1 MRVINPNRK
10 LNIFNP
16 PPGIKIIIPVIKPE
30 LNRGMW
36 DTIEGVVQDYT
47 RLHPEEMRL
56 FMAANKHAR
65 DTRLNQFGSS
75 QSKSVRWGMS
85 MPTGLDVLIKKY
97 YPEVLSTKKTYTQFM
112 RKFPGFRVC
121 EVV

>member
-36 DTIEGVVQDYT
+36 DTIEGLIQDYT
-47 RLHPEEMRL
+47 KLHPEEMRL
-56 FMAANKHAR
+56 FMKANAHAR

-75 QSKSVRWGMS
+75 QSKSIRWGMS
-85 MPTGLDVLIKKY
+85 MPAGLDVLIKKY
-97 YPEVLSTKKTYTQFM
+97 YPEVLSTKKTYLQFM

-121 EVV
+121 EIV